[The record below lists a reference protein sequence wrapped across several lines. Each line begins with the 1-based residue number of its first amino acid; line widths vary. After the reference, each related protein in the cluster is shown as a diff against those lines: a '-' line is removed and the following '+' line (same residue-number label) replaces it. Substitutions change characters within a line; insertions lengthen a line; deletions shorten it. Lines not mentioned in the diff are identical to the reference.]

1 MKEFINK
8 HSKVISLLLIVFLV
22 SLFGLTFAYTMQ
34 DIGVNIASGNYNV
47 IYSGS
52 ATLPTGTLN
61 PVVDSSISATT
72 SSTDV
77 MKVTFSVKGAQSNP
91 TDIPI
96 IYDVTLTDLDMPSEL
111 RHPLLKWRLYKNSN
125 LLYEGSF
132 EDVKSNRYILT
143 STQQNLPTYS
153 ASPDNY
159 VFIVWISE
167 QCTGDIT
174 TCSVDDSNDI
184 SGLLNKSFSGKI
196 RIELSTKG
204 KTSFD
209 RNALAYQTLEQLG
222 LSNNVKTRASD
233 TFTKPAPSIKSYKAD
248 VKQTNYTRTSASSY
262 YYTYADS
269 YTFSL
274 SGYTLTSPSVGKYS
288 DIYKNLVGK
297 YIVTNSGNTSS
308 SAATSTNIST
318 IYYVVDATYDS
329 SLNEGKITYIA
340 YKSQARTS
348 STSLYR
354 YTASDNYTFDSSTGK
369 FSLDNPSVLQYST
382 SYSNL
387 INKYVVNYSGSSS
400 TTAATST
407 NLSSI
412 YKILD
417 AKYTSGAST
426 PGRLSYVEYSRSVN
440 EYDYSDDGIY
450 ASVDDLGTSYYFR
463 GNITNNYVK
472 FAGYYWR
479 IIRINGDGS
488 LRVIYDGT
496 KAHTNSEE
504 SADRQ
509 IGESAYNRPN
519 NATVGNYNADNAFV
533 GYMNGTTNGTD
544 FPSGGTNSTSYNEAH
559 TNTTDSTIKSYIDN
573 WYNTNIKNTQNANYV
588 VDAIYCN
595 DRARVTDATKI
606 AELNNLLGITASGE
620 GYSTYTTYY
629 GFFNRVLEYYSS
641 VTPTFKCTQNNDKFT
656 VSNTIGNGKLTYPIG
671 LISADEAIFGGIYYN
686 AFKNDEVYLN
696 NGSNV
701 YWTMS
706 PVFIYDNIISITC
719 VGFSNTGSLYHLDNT
734 YTTTAVRP
742 VISLSPSGITDGNG
756 TMSKPFIIGT
766 GN

>member
-143 STQQNLPTYS
+143 NTQQNLPTYS

-159 VFIVWISE
+159 IFIIWISE

-222 LSNNVKTRASD
+222 LSNNVKTRTSD

-269 YTFSL
+269 YTFDL
-274 SGYTLTSPSVGKYS
+274 NGYTLTNPSVGKYS
-288 DIYKNLVGK
+288 DIYKSLIGK
-297 YIVTNSGNTSS
+297 YVVANSGNTSS
-308 SAATSTNIST
+308 SVATSANIAN
-318 IYYVVDATYDS
+318 IYYIEDATYDS
-329 SLNEGKITYIA
+329 SSNEGKITYIS
-340 YKSQARTS
+340 YKSQTRAS

-354 YTASDNYTFDSSTGK
+354 YTASDSYTLDNNTGK

-387 INKYVVNYSGSSS
+387 INKYVVDYSGSSS

-417 AKYTSGAST
+417 AKYTSSAST

-496 KAHTNSEE
+496 CAHANSEE
-504 SADRQ
+504 SEDRQ
-509 IGESAYNRPN
+509 IGYSAYNTN
-519 NATVGNYNADNAFV
+519 KNDNTYV
-533 GYMNGTTNGTD
+533 GYMYGTAG
-544 FPSGGTNSTSYNEAH
+544 STTYEATH
-559 TNTTDSTIKSYIDN
+559 TNTNNSTIKTYIDT
-573 WYNTNIKNTQNANYV
+573 WYNTNIKNTPNANYV

-595 DRARVTDATKI
+595 DRTRVTDTTKM
-606 AELNNLLGITASGE
+606 AELDTAWGVTSTGE
-620 GYSTYTTYY
+620 GFGTKVTYY
-629 GFFNRVLEYYSS
+629 GLFNRMTSDATS
-641 VTPTFKCTQNNDKFT
+641 VTPSLKCPETRDKFT
-656 VSNTIGNGKLTYPIG
+656 VSNTLGNGKLDNPIG
-671 LISADEAIFGGIYYN
+671 LITFDEMIFGGSYIGNTYQNNETYLYN
-686 AFKNDEVYLN
+686 GTND
-696 NGSNV
+696 

-706 PVFIYDNIISITC
+706 PYAFLDGYAYGGCGKQGAVYGNSVNVVN
-719 VGFSNTGSLYHLDNT
+719 VG
-734 YTTTAVRP
+734 ARP
-742 VISLSPSGITDGNG
+742 VISLLSSGITGGNG
-756 TMSKPFIIGT
+756 TASTPFLIGSE
-766 GN
+766 

>member
-222 LSNNVKTRASD
+222 LSNNIKTRASD

-248 VKQTNYTRTSASSY
+248 VKQTNYTRTNASNY

-288 DIYKNLVGK
+288 DIYKSLIGK
-297 YIVTNSGNTSS
+297 YIVANSGNTSS
-308 SAATSTNIST
+308 SAAASTDKGT

-329 SLNEGKITYIA
+329 SLNEGKITYIM
-340 YKSQARTS
+340 YESMTRTS
-348 STSLYR
+348 SESLYR
-354 YTASDNYTFDSSTGK
+354 YTASDSYTFNSSTGT

-387 INKYVVNYSGSSS
+387 INKYVVDCSGSSS
-400 TTAATST
+400 TTADTST
-407 NLSSI
+407 NLTSI

-426 PGRLSYVEYSRSVN
+426 PGRLSYVQYNKSIN

-450 ASVDDLGTSYYFR
+450 ASEDDLGTSYYFR

-496 KAHTNSEE
+496 RAHANNDAST
-504 SADRQ
+504 DRQ
-509 IGESAYNRPN
+509 IGYSAYNES
-519 NATVGNYNADNAFV
+519 YNDNAYV
-533 GYMNGTTNGTD
+533 GYMYGTAG
-544 FPSGGTNSTSYNEAH
+544 STTYEATH
-559 TNTTDSTIKSYIDN
+559 TNTNNSTIKTYIDA
-573 WYNTNIKNTQNANYV
+573 WYNTNIKNTPNASYV

-595 DRARVTDATKI
+595 DRTRVTDATKMK
-606 AELNNLLGITASGE
+606 ELDGYLSVTSTGE
-620 GYSTYTTYY
+620 GFGTKITYY
-629 GFFNRVLEYYSS
+629 GILNRTSGVFTTI
-641 VTPTFKCTQNNDKFT
+641 TPSLKCPETRDKFT
-656 VSNTIGNGKLTYPIG
+656 VSNTLGNGKLDNPIG
-671 LISADEAIFGGIYYN
+671 LITLDEMVFGGSYMYRDATYQNNETYLYN
-686 AFKNDEVYLN
+686 GAND
-696 NGSNV
+696 

-706 PVFIYDNIISITC
+706 PFAFHDGC
-719 VGFSNTGSLYHLDNT
+719 ARVGYGYQGAIDGYNVVNASNG
-734 YTTTAVRP
+734 ARP
-742 VISLSPSGITDGNG
+742 VISLLSSGITDGNG

>member
-222 LSNNVKTRASD
+222 LSNNIKIRASD

-248 VKQTNYTRTSASSY
+248 VKQTNYTRTNASNY

-288 DIYKNLVGK
+288 DIYKSLIGK
-297 YIVTNSGNTSS
+297 YIVANSGNTSS
-308 SAATSTNIST
+308 SAAASTDKGT

-340 YKSQARTS
+340 YKSLTITS
-348 STSLYR
+348 SESLYR
-354 YTASDNYTFDSSTGK
+354 YTASDSYTFNSSTGT

-387 INKYVVNYSGSSS
+387 INKYVVDCSGSSS

-407 NLSSI
+407 NLTSI

-426 PGRLSYVEYSRSVN
+426 PGRLSYVQYNKSIN

-450 ASVDDLGTSYYFR
+450 ASEDDLGTSYYFR

-472 FAGYYWR
+472 FAGFYWR

-496 KAHTNSEE
+496 SAHTNSDA
-504 SADRQ
+504 STDRQ
-509 IGESAYNRPN
+509 IGKSAYN
-519 NATVGNYNADNAFV
+519 TNYNDNAYV
-533 GYMNGTTNGTD
+533 GYMYGTAG
-544 FPSGGTNSTSYNEAH
+544 STTYEATH
-559 TNTTDSTIKSYIDN
+559 TNTNNSTIKTYIDT
-573 WYNTNIKNTQNANYV
+573 WYNTNIKNTPNANYV

-595 DRARVTDATKI
+595 DRTRVTDTTKM
-606 AELNNLLGITASGE
+606 AELNQMSNWNATGE
-620 GYSTYTTYY
+620 GFGTKVTYY
-629 GFFNRVLEYYSS
+629 GLFNRMTSDFTS
-641 VTPTFKCTQNNDKFT
+641 VTPSLKCPETRDKFT
-656 VSNTIGNGKLTYPIG
+656 VSNTLGNGKLDNPIG
-671 LISADEAIFGGIYYN
+671 LITLDEMVFGGSYMYRDATYQNNETYLYN
-686 AFKNDEVYLN
+686 GAND
-696 NGSNV
+696 

-706 PVFIYDNIISITC
+706 PFAFHGGC
-719 VGFSNTGSLYHLDNT
+719 ARVGYGYQGAIDGYNVVNASNG
-734 YTTTAVRP
+734 ARP
-742 VISLSPSGITDGNG
+742 VISLLSSGITDGNG

>member
-222 LSNNVKTRASD
+222 LSNNIKIRASD

-248 VKQTNYTRTSASSY
+248 MAQWEYSRENASLY

-269 YTFSL
+269 YTFDL
-274 SGYTLTSPSVGKYS
+274 NGYTLTNPSVGKYS

-297 YIVTNSGNTSS
+297 YIVANYGNTSS

-329 SLNEGKITYIA
+329 SLNRGVIICIDYRSSTI
-340 YKSQARTS
+340 TS

-354 YTASDNYTFDSSTGK
+354 YTASDSYTLDSNTRK

-382 SYSNL
+382 DYSNL
-387 INKYVVNYSGSSS
+387 INKYVVDYSGSSS
-400 TTAATST
+400 TTAAIST
-407 NLSSI
+407 NLNSI

-417 AKYTSGAST
+417 AKYKSGALTSG
-426 PGRLSYVEYSRSVN
+426 RISYVKYDKYVSEYN
-440 EYDYSDDGIY
+440 YSDDGIY

-496 KAHTNSEE
+496 SAHANSEA
-504 SADRQ
+504 STDRQ
-509 IGESAYNRPN
+509 IGYSAYNES
-519 NATVGNYNADNAFV
+519 YNDNAYV
-533 GYMNGTTNGTD
+533 GYMYGTAG
-544 FPSGGTNSTSYNEAH
+544 STTYEATH
-559 TNTTDSTIKSYIDN
+559 TNTNDSTIKTYIDN
-573 WYNTNIKNTQNANYV
+573 WYNTNIKNTQNASYV

-595 DRARVTDATKI
+595 DRTRVTDTTKM
-606 AELNNLLGITASGE
+606 AELDGYWDFTSTGE
-620 GYSTYTTYY
+620 GFGTKTTYY
-629 GFFNRVLEYYSS
+629 GIFNRTLGDFSS
-641 VTPTFKCTQNNDKFT
+641 VMPSLKCPETRDKFT
-656 VSNTIGNGKLTYPIG
+656 VSNTLGNGKLDNPIG
-671 LISADEAIFGGIYYN
+671 LITADEMVFGGFMIRDFAKSN
-686 AFKNDEVYLN
+686 FSEEGNETHETYLYD
-696 NGSNV
+696 GSNW

-706 PVFIYDNIISITC
+706 PFAFHSGYAFVGLGSVGAVGNGGEYPVGDNSVYNSFYI
-719 VGFSNTGSLYHLDNT
+719 G
-734 YTTTAVRP
+734 ARP